1 MASFYRRPLPS
12 PPATAFSSEQ
22 GRRRFREA
30 LADGTAD
37 GAFRLLEQFRTQDEP
52 AYCGLATLVMVLNAL
67 EVDPQLPPYARALP
81 VAAGGTRSISD
92 HMRIK
97 FGSGVRQM
105 WIR

>member
-67 EVDPQLPPYARALP
+67 EVDPQNAEVKKELKRARELQKKADK
-81 VAAGGTRSISD
+81 AAGSMYTKMIGAGTE
-92 HMRIK
+92 
-97 FGSGVRQM
+97 V
-105 WIR
+105 

>member
-67 EVDPQLPPYARALP
+67 EVDPQRLAHWRLLGRRPRRRRRAAAARAIL
-81 VAAGGTRSISD
+81 R
-92 HMRIK
+92 
-97 FGSGVRQM
+97 
-105 WIR
+105 